1 MKITRM
7 NKLKTTITSLAL
19 VFATIAS
26 YAQDDKAKSILDKLS
41 KKTESYTSMQADF
54 EYTMFNQAESIDDS
68 QLGSLK
74 TQGEKY
80 NVNIAGQNII
90 SDGKTVWTVL
100 EDAEEVQINEV
111 PEEGESEDYINPVNI
126 LTLWEKGFKY
136 KYDSK
141 TTLNDISVDVIN
153 LFPDNADEQSYHTIK
168 LYVNQEKMIV
178 EKIEIKGKDGTDFI
192 YNIKSFKSNEAIS
205 PSIFTFDSV
214 KNSDF
219 EVIDLR

>member
-1 MKITRM
+1 MK
-7 NKLKTTITSLAL
+7 NLKSILLTSILFLSVCA
-19 VFATIAS
+19 AS
-26 YAQDDKAKSILDKLS
+26 AQDSKAKEILDKLS
-41 KKTESYTSMQADF
+41 KKTETYSSMQAKF
-54 EYTMFNQAESIDDS
+54 EYTMINKADGIDETQS
-68 QLGSLK
+68 GYLK

-111 PEEGESEDYINPVNI
+111 PEEGESEDYLNPVNI

-141 TTLNDISVDVIN
+141 TTLNGASVDIIN
-153 LFPDNADEQSYHTIK
+153 LYPEKADEQSYHTIK
-168 LYVNQEKMIV
+168 LYVNQAKMII

-192 YNIKSFKSNEAIS
+192 YNINSFKANDALSES
-205 PSIFTFDSV
+205 LFTF
-214 KNSDF
+214 KAAEFPDF
-219 EVIDLR
+219 DIIDLR